1 MTWRGKTPI
10 LRSLGFLLTLALI
23 AAACGDS
30 DDSADE
36 ATTQAPATTE
46 APAPAE
52 DPEPAET
59 PATTEAPAPA
69 EDPEPAETPA
79 TTEAPAP
86 AEVSVRLDFFT
97 VGGYHSPFHV
107 AVENGYYAEENLTV
121 TINEGQGSA
130 STAQLVAAGEDT
142 FGLSTGNIVVSSL
155 SEGLPIKSVAQWLI
169 NTGFCVISLDGSGI
183 ESVDDMVGR
192 RLANPPFGASGPLL
206 PAFFAKYGIT
216 YPGDIEEVTIDP
228 SAATPALLEGAT
240 DLWVSTNFGFPV
252 QFEAEFG
259 RATNCFPFK
268 DVGVDPVG
276 WALHSNTSFIAENP
290 GVVERF
296 VRATMRGWKWTLA
309 NPVEAGQI
317 TRDRVPTATNDP
329 ETAAAHLAALTASGL
344 DPAPRDGRTA
354 WGQHP
359 IEEWENTINLMV
371 DFLGLENPPALED
384 LFTDEFVPTDLP

>member
-1 MTWRGKTPI
+1 M
-10 LRSLGFLLTLALI
+10 
-23 AAACGDS
+23 
-30 DDSADE
+30 
-36 ATTQAPATTE
+36 
-46 APAPAE
+46 
-52 DPEPAET
+52 
-59 PATTEAPAPA
+59 
-69 EDPEPAETPA
+69 
-79 TTEAPAP
+79 
-86 AEVSVRLDFFT
+86 RLDFFT

-142 FGLSTGNIVVSSL
+142 FGLSTGNIVVASL

-169 NTGFCVISLDGSGI
+169 NTGFCVISLEGSGI
-183 ESVDDMVGR
+183 DSVEDMVGKK
-192 RLANPPFGASGPLL
+192 LANPPFGASGPLL
-206 PAFFAKYGIT
+206 PAFFAAYGIT

-228 SAATPALLEGAT
+228 AAATPALLEGAT

-252 QFEAEFG
+252 QFEAEFDQ
-259 RATNCFPFK
+259 ATNCFPYK
-268 DVGVDPVG
+268 DAGVDPVG
-276 WALHSNTSFIAENP
+276 WALHSNTAFIEENP
-290 GVVERF
+290 DVVERF

-359 IEEWENTINLMV
+359 VDEWENTIELMV
-371 DFLGLENPPALED
+371 NFLGLEDPPTLED

>member
-1 MTWRGKTPI
+1 MKCRANKPV
-10 LRSLGFLLTLALI
+10 LRLLGFLLPLVLI

-30 DDSADE
+30 DEPASEPATQATETTEAAPEPAPDPE
-36 ATTQAPATTE
+36 ATETAEAPPEPAPDPEPTETTE
-46 APAPAE
+46 AP
-52 DPEPAET
+52 PEPA
-59 PATTEAPAPA
+59 
-69 EDPEPAETPA
+69 D
-79 TTEAPAP
+79 
-86 AEVSVRLDFFT
+86 VSVRLDFFT

-107 AVENGYYAEENLTV
+107 AAELGYYAEENLTV

-142 FGLSTGNIVVSSL
+142 FGLSTGNIVVTSVT
-155 SEGLPIKSVAQWLI
+155 EELPIKSVAQWLI
-169 NTGFCVISLDGSGI
+169 NTGFCVISLEGSGI
-183 ESVDDMVGR
+183 ESVDDMPGR

-228 SAATPALLEGAT
+228 AAATPALLEGLT

-252 QFEAEFG
+252 QFEAEFD

-276 WALHSNTSFIAENP
+276 WALHSNTSFIEENP
-290 GVVERF
+290 DVVERF
-296 VRATMRGWKWTLA
+296 VRATMRGWKWTLD

-359 IEEWENTINLMV
+359 VEEWENTIELMV